1 METTIN
7 ESFGTFGIFLMLYQI
22 FFVAFLIA
30 FIVFG
35 IKFILKLFKLMD
47 SQTQLNK
54 EKLRKLQKEG

>member
-1 METTIN
+1 MEATIN

-22 FFVAFLIA
+22 LIVALLIT

-54 EKLRKLQKEG
+54 EKLRKLQKE

>member
-7 ESFGTFGIFLMLYQI
+7 DFFGAFGIFIMLYQI
-22 FFVAFLIA
+22 LIVALLIT

-35 IKFILKLFKLMD
+35 IKLVLKLFKLMD

-54 EKLRKLQKEG
+54 EKLRKLQNE